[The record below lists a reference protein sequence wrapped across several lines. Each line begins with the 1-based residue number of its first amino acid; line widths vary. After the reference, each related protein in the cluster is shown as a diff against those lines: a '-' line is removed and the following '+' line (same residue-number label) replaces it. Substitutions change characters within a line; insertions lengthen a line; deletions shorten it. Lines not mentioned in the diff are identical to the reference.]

1 MDNGELSMNTKLS
14 AIFLIVITSMLMAC
28 TTSTYGKGLQA
39 IPDTKSE
46 YLLKVYIGGF
56 SGGATADKT
65 AEQEIREFMEQNHFS
80 SFEIIDR
87 RHNLVPSYFEY
98 HVRFHEVPIEA
109 GHQ

>member
-1 MDNGELSMNTKLS
+1 MNTKLT
-14 AIFLIVITSMLMAC
+14 ALALFLTTSMLVAC
-28 TTSTYGKGLQA
+28 TTSTYGTGLQA
-39 IPDTKSE
+39 IPDIQNE

-56 SGGATADKT
+56 SGGATADQT
-65 AEQEIREFMEQNHFS
+65 AEREIRQFLAENDFS

-109 GHQ
+109 GRQ

>member
-1 MDNGELSMNTKLS
+1 MNTKLS

-39 IPDTKSE
+39 IPDAKNE